1 MDRYETLIQQ
11 LETINIITVKGQ
23 INKQA
28 RKMLD
33 SHPNTVEAI
42 IEATAFLYREAD
54 IVTRIRCMMHNIVE
68 QPTCLQCG
76 KALIPVKYKH
86 SIGRFIQFCPTT
98 KGRTCSAINPMV
110 QAQQR
115 ATNVERYGTPSPLSN
130 VSIRKAIQQTNIKR
144 YGGTAPMHSDEVKRK
159 AQETR
164 SNRSAD
170 DRAREIESRASSCM
184 QRYGAKTYAQSQV
197 NPQVLSSILTYSYDP
212 TWLRDQHITQRKTLT
227 EIADFIGVTPTI
239 ISNRF
244 KQFNIDVVPHH
255 RTYNRSKGESE
266 VLEFIQSCV
275 GSSVE
280 ITTNTQSIIPPYEL
294 DIYLPDLNLAIEYNG
309 IFFHSEGRGRTRNY
323 HSDKLKMCKQKGIR
337 LIQVWSNEWLQKPE
351 IVKSR
356 IASALGTLDRVY
368 ARKCTIVDVATAE
381 ERLFLD
387 HNHMQGYVPSS
398 SCYGLVHQGNL
409 VALMSFTKS
418 RYSKTHEWEL
428 LRYSTLCNT
437 TVVGGASKLFN
448 HFIRQHSPAS
458 IISYCNLRWGT
469 GNMYQQLGF
478 DFNGNSPPNYFYF
491 DANGDTNALMSRVR
505 FQKHKLPHILEHFDS
520 NNTEWENMQAHGFD
534 RIWDCGNGI
543 YSWVGGQ

>member
-1 MDRYETLIQQ
+1 MQFTECLNLLRQANVVTA
-11 LETINIITVKGQ
+11 KGQ

-28 RKMLD
+28 QRMLTSKYQD
-33 SHPNTVEAI
+33 LLADILQLTN
-42 IEATAFLYREAD
+42 FLEYEAD
-54 IVTRIRCMMHNIVE
+54 IRDRIFCIMNNVTAQPRCRV
-68 QPTCLQCG
+68 CG
-76 KALIPVKYKH
+76 AITKFNKQKN
-86 SIGRFIQFCPTT
+86 RFNQYCPNNV
-98 KGRTCSAINPMV
+98 GSVSCSMADEDV
-110 QAQQR
+110 R
-115 ATNVERYGTPSPLSN
+115 ARYTDTLVERYGVTTPLQSSEIEAKRRATMLE
-130 VSIRKAIQQTNIKR
+130 R
-144 YGGTAPMHSDEVKRK
+144 YGVTHYAQTDAGKVMLKQYVANNRDELTQKRMATVESRYGRKHFAQTVLSDEVY
-159 AQETR
+159 
-164 SNRSAD
+164 N
-170 DRAREIESRASSCM
+170 
-184 QRYGAKTYAQSQV
+184 
-197 NPQVLSSILTYSYDP
+197 VLNN
-212 TWLRDQHITQRKTLT
+212 KETLT
-227 EIADFIGVTPTI
+227 DMLKDFSKTDIAAHLGVHFNLVHRACKRAGITYTPPKKAMSSHQHALT
-239 ISNRF
+239 
-244 KQFNIDVVPHH
+244 KLVVE
-255 RTYNRSKGESE
+255 RYKGPI
-266 VLEFIQSCV
+266 LMDAK
-275 GSSVE
+275 
-280 ITTNTQSIIPPYEL
+280 SIIPPYEL